1 MPAARRNPISRTASA
16 HEPAVSRNAKWR
28 AIGLLSVCC
37 VMALSVWFS
46 SAAIL
51 PILEREIG
59 LSASWGA
66 LSTSAVALG
75 FVAGTLISAF
85 LGLADRLDPRRF
97 FMTCCFAAAAAN
109 AAMVWTD
116 PMGLATL
123 ALRAIAGAAMAGIYP
138 VGMKMAS
145 AWADGDRG
153 VLVGLLVGAV
163 TLGSAMPHL
172 IGVFSLDDWRA
183 TLLISSALAAVAGL
197 GVNAAE
203 IGPGYARAT
212 GFKASHALAA
222 FTHRPLRLANLGY
235 FGHMWELYA
244 MWSWIGL
251 FLAAS
256 FAEVPGFENADNRAK
271 LATFATVG
279 AGAIGCLAGGVF
291 ADRLGR
297 TAITSGAMAV
307 SGACALGVG
316 FLFGA
321 NPILLTAL
329 CIVWGIAVVAD
340 SAQFSASVMELSE
353 PHLAGTMV
361 TIQTSIGFLLTIVTI
376 QLTPLIVDMVGW
388 RYGFTYLALGPLI
401 GIIAMLRLRR
411 LPEARK
417 LAGGRR

>member
-1 MPAARRNPISRTASA
+1 MPPAPRTPPSPAQGKADPAASNR
-16 HEPAVSRNAKWR
+16 AKWTSI
-28 AIGLLSVCC
+28 ALLTVCC

-51 PILEREIG
+51 PILKRDYG
-59 LSASWGA
+59 LSETWGA

-75 FVAGTLISAF
+75 FVAGTLVSAT

-109 AAMVWTD
+109 AAMVWSN
-116 PMGLATL
+116 PAGLTTL
-123 ALRAIAGAAMAGIYP
+123 GLRAIAGAAMAGVYP

-145 AWADGDRG
+145 AWATGDRG
-153 VLVGLLVGAV
+153 MLVGILVGAV

-172 IGVFSLDDWRA
+172 IGVFALDDWRQA
-183 TLLISSALAAVAGL
+183 LIVSSGLAALAGL
-197 GVNAAE
+197 GVNAIK
-203 IGPGYARAT
+203 IGPGYA
-212 GFKASHALAA
+212 LAPRFEAAQVLTA

-244 MWSWIGL
+244 MWSWVGL

-256 FAEVPGFENADNRAK
+256 FAATPGFEDAAERAK
-271 LATFATVG
+271 LATFAAVG
-279 AGAIGCLAGGVF
+279 AGAIGCLAGGLF

-297 TAITSGAMAV
+297 TLITSGAMAV
-307 SGACALGVG
+307 SGACALTVG
-316 FLFGA
+316 LLFGA
-321 NPILLTAL
+321 NPYLLIGL
-329 CIVWGIAVVAD
+329 CIIWGIAVVAD

-353 PHLAGTMV
+353 PHYAGTMV

-376 QLTPLIVDMVGW
+376 QLTPLSVDMVGW
-388 RYGFTYLALGPLI
+388 RYGFVYLAAGPLI
-401 GIIAMLRLRR
+401 GIIAMLRLRA
-411 LPEARK
+411 LPESRK

>member
-1 MPAARRNPISRTASA
+1 MPPARRNPSSTVPAGA
-16 HEPAVSRNAKWR
+16 AEAGDLHEKWR
-28 AIGLLSVCC
+28 SITLLTLCC

-51 PILEREIG
+51 PILKREIG
-59 LSASWGA
+59 LSEAWGA

-75 FVAGTLISAF
+75 FVAGTLVSAS

-97 FMTCCFAAAAAN
+97 FMTCCFTAAAAN

-116 PMGLATL
+116 PAGLATL
-123 ALRAIAGAAMAGIYP
+123 GLRAVAGASMAGVYP

-145 AWADGDRG
+145 AWANDDRG
-153 VLVGLLVGAV
+153 LLIGILVGAV

-172 IGVFSLDDWRA
+172 IGVFSLDDWHLA
-183 TLLISSALAAVAGL
+183 LITSSALALAAGFA
-197 GVNAAE
+197 VNAVK
-203 IGPGYARAT
+203 IGPSYQLAPRFEA
-212 GFKASHALAA
+212 AQALRA
-222 FTHRPLRLANLGY
+222 FTYRPLRLANLGY

-244 MWSWIGL
+244 MWSWVGL

-256 FAEVPGFENADNRAK
+256 FAATPGFEHAAERAK
-271 LATFATVG
+271 LATFAAVG
-279 AGAIGCLAGGVF
+279 AGAIGCLLGGLF
-291 ADRLGR
+291 ADQLGR

-307 SGACALGVG
+307 SGACALCVG
-316 FLFGA
+316 FLFGL
-321 NPILLTAL
+321 NPYLLTAL

-353 PHLAGTMV
+353 PQYAGTMV
-361 TIQTSIGFLLTIVTI
+361 TVQTSIGFLLTIVTI

-388 RYGFTYLALGPLI
+388 RYGFAYLAAGPLI
-401 GIIAMLRLRR
+401 GIIAMLRLRAS
-411 LPEARK
+411 PESRK

>member
-1 MPAARRNPISRTASA
+1 MPAARRNPIPNTATA
-16 HEPAVSRNAKWR
+16 QQPVDPRAKWR
-28 AIGLLSVCC
+28 AIGLLTVCC

-51 PILEREIG
+51 PILKRQIG

-75 FVAGTLISAF
+75 FVAGTLVSAG

-97 FMTCCFAAAAAN
+97 FMTCCFIAAAAN
-109 AAMVWTD
+109 AAMVWAD
-116 PMGLATL
+116 PAGLTTL
-123 ALRAIAGAAMAGIYP
+123 ALRAIAGAAMAGVYP

-172 IGVFSLDDWRA
+172 IGVFSLDDWRG
-183 TLLISSALAAVAGL
+183 TLLISSALAAAAGIA
-197 GVNAAE
+197 VTAVE

-212 GFKASHALAA
+212 AFKPSQALAA

-244 MWSWIGL
+244 MWSWVGL

-256 FAEVPGFENADNRAK
+256 FAQVPGFEHADYRAK
-271 LATFATVG
+271 LATFAAVG
-279 AGAIGCLAGGVF
+279 AGAVGCLIGGIF

-307 SGACALGVG
+307 SGLCALTVG

-329 CIVWGIAVVAD
+329 CIIWGVAVVAD

-353 PHLAGTMV
+353 PELAGTMV
-361 TIQTSIGFLLTIVTI
+361 TVQTSIGFLLTIVTI

-388 RYGFTYLALGPLI
+388 RYGFTYLAAGPLI